1 MKMDSDPQ
9 ILQQL
14 GDLSPE
20 CLMFNYSR
28 LSVKEVQNLKIKSY
42 SKRLST
48 LLPVSC
54 TFFPVV
60 CSPTYRSQRHQ
71 NQLQSPKLKCSLKM
85 FTEKSRKNLKIV
97 AGVLSTIAVT
107 NFLGANTSAQ
117 AAEKLV
123 VRYGALEESASLP
136 DLKKAAETGKL
147 PASLGTYTK
156 RLTEQQRNFL
166 VRGLKI
172 RVPVNV
178 VTLNRLL
185 NTQLGN
191 TILND
196 ISKALVRE
204 DKAGVQALRG
214 GLILGANSSQGLS
227 VLSFIAAYPSQ
238 NLEINVPQALTVARS
253 LNMAFWRTQQFM
265 LAMTPRIDP
274 SKIKLAYSLD
284 PTQPGSS
291 QVQILNVN
299 LNDEKRQRKIPLDIY
314 WSNSANTEKPVIVLS
329 HGFGLVRTDL
339 RYLAEH
345 LASHGYVVAAPEHPG
360 SNLKA
365 NKGINSL
372 NPQEFLARPQDIS
385 FVIDELEKLNKI
397 TDNPLQGKL
406 ATNKVMVVGFSF
418 GGTTALA
425 LAGGEF
431 QIANLKQ
438 SCEQKAAKLTLV
450 EGFLCV
456 AKKLPENSYQF
467 RDERI
472 KQIVAL
478 NPATSLLFGDT
489 GLTKV
494 KVPTLVL
501 TGSADDITPAF
512 SEQIIS
518 FAKIPSPKWL
528 VAAVGG
534 THLSVVDPSVTSD
547 SQEKTNPSISSREVV
562 GKQAA
567 DVRKY
572 VKAVT
577 LAMAAQSTPEA
588 SKYAVFLTP
597 DYAQIASTPVF
608 PFRLLT
614 EVPPTA
620 LGLIPGLMKN

>member
-1 MKMDSDPQ
+1 MLTK
-9 ILQQL
+9 
-14 GDLSPE
+14 
-20 CLMFNYSR
+20 
-28 LSVKEVQNLKIKSY
+28 KSW
-42 SKRLST
+42 
-48 LLPVSC
+48 
-54 TFFPVV
+54 
-60 CSPTYRSQRHQ
+60 
-71 NQLQSPKLKCSLKM
+71 
-85 FTEKSRKNLKIV
+85 KNLKIV
-97 AGVLSTIAVT
+97 AGVFSAIALT
-107 NFLGANTSAQ
+107 QFLGANTSAQ
-117 AAEKLV
+117 AADKLV
-123 VRYGALEESASLP
+123 VRYGPLAESASLA
-136 DLKKAAETGKL
+136 DLKKAAETGEL

-156 RLTEQQRNFL
+156 RLTEQQRSFL
-166 VRGLKI
+166 VRGLKT

-178 VTLNRLL
+178 VTLDRLL

-196 ISKALVRE
+196 ISTALNRE
-204 DKAGVQALRG
+204 DKAGSQAIRA
-214 GLILGANSSQGLS
+214 GLILGANSPQGLS
-227 VLSFIAAYPSQ
+227 MLSFIAAYPSQ

-274 SKIKLAYSLD
+274 SKLQLARSFD
-284 PTQPGSS
+284 PTQPGSA
-291 QVQILNVN
+291 QVQILNLN
-299 LNDEKRQRKIPLDIY
+299 LNDEKRQRKIPIDVY
-314 WSNSANTEKPVIVLS
+314 WSNSISPDKPVIVFS

-345 LASHGYVVAAPEHPG
+345 LASHGYVVAALEHPG
-360 SNLKA
+360 SNITA

-372 NPQEFLARPQDIS
+372 KPQEFLARPQDIS
-385 FVIDELEKLNKI
+385 FVVDELEKLNQNAN
-397 TDNPLQGKL
+397 NPLQGKL
-406 ATNKVMVVGFSF
+406 ATNKVMVVGYSF

-438 SCEQKAAKLTLV
+438 SCEQNAAKLTLV

-456 AKKLPENSYQF
+456 AKQLPENSYQL

-478 NPATSLLFGDT
+478 NPATSLLFGQT

-494 KVPTLVL
+494 QVPTLML
-501 TGSADDITPAF
+501 TGSADNVTPAL
-512 SEQIIS
+512 SEQMIS

-528 VAAVGG
+528 AAAVGG

-547 SQEKTNPSISSREVV
+547 PQGKTNPSVSSREVV
-562 GKQAA
+562 GEKAA

-577 LAMAAQSTPEA
+577 LAMAAQLTPEA

-597 DYAQIASTPVF
+597 DYAQVASTRLF

-614 EVPPTA
+614 EIPPA
-620 LGLIPGLMKN
+620 AMGLMPGN